1 MKPLRRR
8 LLAMVALSLMTSCT
22 SSASSFTPPTVLA
35 LAKPTRLSGRPF
47 AFGAAAHSIW
57 VITNGAS
64 RQSQLWRVPA
74 HSDHVLGRPES
85 LPLHASIWT
94 VMVGDGRMLWI
105 AAGRNLGKSGSKD
118 RGVLVE
124 FDPSRRKVVSRTPIP
139 SRPTAIAVIRHDV
152 WIGIEGTKL
161 GRGKLIRVDAS
172 TGQVM
177 HTVRGLD
184 FPDVIAPGPT
194 GLWVSGVNGDLWRI
208 DPKTYRFRR
217 YPEHQHL
224 EAITS
229 TFMWTIAH
237 GVQKRDPRTA
247 KVLAHSSPLACSPA
261 FVTATETKAWVI
273 GCVKVGPDPQ
283 PEGPPQL
290 AQMLFA
296 YDMAQNR
303 LLGPPVPI
311 ELLPQLR
318 RPLFRFGSMWIL
330 GANGLEKVTSSALAC
345 QVNPTCAKAN
355 ETRYSKAN

>member
-1 MKPLRRR
+1 
-8 LLAMVALSLMTSCT
+8 MVVLSLMTSCT
-22 SSASSFTPPTVLA
+22 SSASSFTRPTVLA
-35 LAKPTRLSGRPF
+35 LAKPIRLSGRPF

-94 VMVGDGRMLWI
+94 TMVGDGRTLWI

-118 RGVLVE
+118 GGVLVE
-124 FDPSRRKVVSRTPIP
+124 FDPFRRKVVSRTPIP
-139 SRPTAIAVIRHDV
+139 SRPTAIAVVKHDV

-161 GRGKLIRVDAS
+161 GGGKLIRVDAS
-172 TGQVM
+172 TGRVM

-184 FPDVIAPGPT
+184 FPDTIAPGPT
-194 GLWVSGVNGDLWRI
+194 ALWVAGVNGDLWRI
-208 DPKTYRFRR
+208 DPRTYKVKR
-217 YPEHQHL
+217 YPKYQHL
-224 EAITS
+224 EMITR
-229 TFMWTIAH
+229 TFMWTTAH
-237 GVQKRDPRTA
+237 GIQQRDPRTA
-247 KVLAHSSPLACSPA
+247 QLLAHSSPLTCSPG
-261 FVTATETKAWVI
+261 FVIATETKAWVI
-273 GCVKVGPDPQ
+273 SCVKVGPDPQ

-290 AQMLFA
+290 VQTLFA
-296 YDMAQNR
+296 YDVGQNR
-303 LLGPPVPI
+303 IIGPPVPI
-311 ELLPQLR
+311 ELLPQLQ

-345 QVNPTCAKAN
+345 QVNAACAKAN